1 MVSEKAVEFPS
12 RRARQAMG
20 FVPIQLRD
28 YVRRY
33 LRDNRGEAA
42 EEVTARL
49 QSALEAY
56 KAGARCDCGAP
67 IWVIGSA
74 ETGNGCFTCITG
86 ERQVVD
92 GHAGNLEQV
101 SLRPHPRLA
110 GEEGIAHGRVADGH
124 HALVQGLKKQ
134 FTSVP

>member
-1 MVSEKAVEFPS
+1 
-12 RRARQAMG
+12 MG

-33 LRDNRGEAA
+33 LKHNRGEAA

-86 ERQVVD
+86 ESDPSQDYEIAEACDKDSGHGMVEGVGGVV
-92 GHAGNLEQV
+92 H
-101 SLRPHPRLA
+101 H
-110 GEEGIAHGRVADGH
+110 HG
-124 HALVQGLKKQ
+124 
-134 FTSVP
+134 

>member
-1 MVSEKAVEFPS
+1 
-12 RRARQAMG
+12 MG

-33 LRDNRGEAA
+33 LKDNRGEAA

-49 QSALEAY
+49 QSALEPY

-86 ERQVVD
+86 ESDPYQDYEIAEACDKDSGHGMVEGVGGVV
-92 GHAGNLEQV
+92 H
-101 SLRPHPRLA
+101 H
-110 GEEGIAHGRVADGH
+110 HG
-124 HALVQGLKKQ
+124 
-134 FTSVP
+134 